1 MRLVLPAGLFEGQR
15 QVFEGEVPAASW
27 DIPSITF
34 LKINKG
40 QSFDYHPDLS
50 KEAQAAFFIKTEGG
64 INRIL
69 ASEDS
74 NEDGMGFYFYRR
86 LSPDQKWS
94 APLYSA
100 CRLNDQT
107 LRALAEAPAQR
118 PADDPYALDHRADA
132 YLTEVKRFLFNVLL
146 FLGSLPE
153 EYEPDQVLR
162 AAREKKGHLRPELRA
177 ARFLGKETYR
187 PASRPTGA
195 EHQPTGRK
203 LQGHWRA
210 GHWRRQS
217 FGEGSLQRK
226 LIWIQPYKTA
236 GLDA

>member
-1 MRLVLPAGLFEGQR
+1 LITTR
-15 QVFEGEVPAASW
+15 
-27 DIPSITF
+27 TF
-34 LKINKG
+34 LRR
-40 QSFDYHPDLS
+40 P
-50 KEAQAAFFIKTEGG
+50 QAAFFIKTEGG

-69 ASEDS
+69 LSEDG

-94 APLYSA
+94 VPLYSA

-118 PADDPYALDHRADA
+118 PADDPYAWDHRPDT

-177 ARFLGKETYR
+177 ARFLAKEAYR

-195 EHQPTGRK
+195 EHQPTGVLAQQRYAK
-203 LQGHWRA
+203 SHRILANCRGVKDF
-210 GHWRRQS
+210 RRFRNSQDGTWFS
-217 FGEGSLQRK
+217 RSVLG
-226 LIWIQPYKTA
+226 A
-236 GLDA
+236 

>member
-1 MRLVLPAGLFEGQR
+1 
-15 QVFEGEVPAASW
+15 
-27 DIPSITF
+27 
-34 LKINKG
+34 
-40 QSFDYHPDLS
+40 
-50 KEAQAAFFIKTEGG
+50 
-64 INRIL
+64 
-69 ASEDS
+69 
-74 NEDGMGFYFYRR
+74 MGFYFYRR

-94 APLYSA
+94 VPLYSA

-118 PADDPYALDHRADA
+118 PADDPYAWDHRADT

-187 PASRPTGA
+187 PASGPRGA

-203 LQGHWRA
+203 LP
-210 GHWRRQS
+210 GHWRRQA

-236 GLDA
+236 GPDA

>member
-1 MRLVLPAGLFEGQR
+1 
-15 QVFEGEVPAASW
+15 VF
-27 DIPSITF
+27 
-34 LKINKG
+34 L
-40 QSFDYHPDLS
+40 
-50 KEAQAAFFIKTEGG
+50 IKGG
-64 INRIL
+64 IDRIL
-69 ASEDS
+69 ASEDG
-74 NEDGMGFYFYRR
+74 NEDGMVFYFYRR

-118 PADDPYALDHRADA
+118 PADDPYALDHRADI
-132 YLTEVKRFLFNVLL
+132 YLTEVKRFLFNL

-153 EYEPDQVLR
+153 EYESDQVLR

-203 LQGHWRA
+203 LPGHWRA
-210 GHWRRQS
+210 GHWRRQA

-236 GLDA
+236 GSDA